1 MKQNQNT
8 IAAIDHKRAIR
19 INSSW
24 PFLTFP
30 SVAEKKKLAV
40 VERLF
45 TAAIVHKRAI
55 KINSWPFLSFPSVA
69 EKKKKLAVVER
80 LFIAAIDHK
89 RAIKINSWPFLTFP
103 SVAEKKNWPL
113 SRGYFGSWGPALA
126 AVVERWWLWRG
137 GRRREVAVLERWPL

>member
-24 PFLTFP
+24 LFLAFP

-40 VERLF
+40 VQ
-45 TAAIVHKRAI
+45 
-55 KINSWPFLSFPSVA
+55 
-69 EKKKKLAVVER
+69 R

-89 RAIKINSWPFLTFP
+89 RAIKINSWPFLNFP
-103 SVAEKKNWPL
+103 SVAEKKKT
-113 SRGYFGSWGPALA
+113 
-126 AVVERWWLWRG
+126 
-137 GRRREVAVLERWPL
+137 GRRREVIYCRDWS

>member
-30 SVAEKKKLAV
+30 SVAEKKKKLGV

-69 EKKKKLAVVER
+69 EKKKK
-80 LFIAAIDHK
+80 
-89 RAIKINSWPFLTFP
+89 T
-103 SVAEKKNWPL
+103 
-113 SRGYFGSWGPALA
+113 
-126 AVVERWWLWRG
+126 
-137 GRRREVAVLERWPL
+137 GRRREVIYCRDWS

>member
-30 SVAEKKKLAV
+30 SVAEKKKKLAV

-55 KINSWPFLSFPSVA
+55 KINSWPFLTFPSVA
-69 EKKKKLAVVER
+69 EKKKSGRCREVILAVGD
-80 LFIAAIDHK
+80 L
-89 RAIKINSWPFLTFP
+89 L
-103 SVAEKKNWPL
+103 
-113 SRGYFGSWGPALA
+113 
-126 AVVERWWLWRG
+126 
-137 GRRREVAVLERWPL
+137 